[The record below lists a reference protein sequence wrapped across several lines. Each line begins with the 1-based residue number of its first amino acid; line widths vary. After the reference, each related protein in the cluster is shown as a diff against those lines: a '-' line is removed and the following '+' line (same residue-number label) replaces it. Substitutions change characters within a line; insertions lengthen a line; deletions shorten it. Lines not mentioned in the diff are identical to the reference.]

1 MKFIHIFNDQK
12 ALVADKQVADD
23 YQPQANESFDLPSLV
38 TYAPGYQP
46 AENDVENPSTDQQ
59 ISSLQTIVMSQLQ
72 TIASINS
79 NLSNQSQS
87 LDQIKQIIM
96 QGQQSQAID
105 KSKEAK

>member
-1 MKFIHIFNDQK
+1 MKVIHIFNDQK

-46 AENDVENPSTDQQ
+46 ADNDVESASTE
-59 ISSLQTIVMSQLQ
+59 LQKIVMNQIQ
-72 TIASINS
+72 EIASINS
-79 NLSNQSQS
+79 YLSNQSQS

-96 QGQQSQAID
+96 QDQQSQAVD
-105 KSKEAK
+105 KSKEAN